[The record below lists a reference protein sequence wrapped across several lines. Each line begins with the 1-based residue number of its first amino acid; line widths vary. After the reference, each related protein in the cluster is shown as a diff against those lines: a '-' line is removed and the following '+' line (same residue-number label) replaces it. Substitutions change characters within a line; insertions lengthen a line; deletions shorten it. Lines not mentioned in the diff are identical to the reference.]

1 VRHIIL
7 TGHSRI
13 SEGIATAI
21 EFVLGNK
28 IPYFNA
34 YMEGEEL
41 YSKKLREKISE
52 YPPQDDIIIL
62 TDILGGSVN
71 NDMMKFLDR
80 PNLHLVCGM
89 NLPLAVHLILSE
101 EENTEQLIR
110 QGIQAAKDGIQY
122 CNDIQVSANMDDL
135 GDF

>member
-1 VRHIIL
+1 MRHIIL

-52 YPPQDDIIIL
+52 YPPQDDII
-62 TDILGGSVN
+62 
-71 NDMMKFLDR
+71 R
-80 PNLHLVCGM
+80 
-89 NLPLAVHLILSE
+89 SE
-101 EENTEQLIR
+101 ERRVGKECLR
-110 QGIQAAKDGIQY
+110 LCRSRWSPY
-122 CNDIQVSANMDDL
+122 H
-135 GDF
+135 

>member
-1 VRHIIL
+1 
-7 TGHSRI
+7 
-13 SEGIATAI
+13 
-21 EFVLGNK
+21 
-28 IPYFNA
+28 
-34 YMEGEEL
+34 MEGEEL

>member
-1 VRHIIL
+1 MRHIIL

-21 EFVLGNK
+21 EFVLGNN

-41 YSKKLREKISE
+41 YSNKLREKISE
-52 YPPQDDIIIL
+52 YPPEDDIIIL

-71 NDMMKFLDR
+71 NDMMKFLDW
-80 PNLHLVCGM
+80 PNIHLVCGM
-89 NLPLAVHLILSE
+89 NLPLAVQLILSE
-101 EENTEQLIR
+101 EEDTERLIR

-122 CNDIQVSANMDDL
+122 CNDIQVSADMDDL
-135 GDF
+135 GNF

>member
-1 VRHIIL
+1 MRHIIL

-21 EFVLGNK
+21 EFVLGNN
-28 IPYFNA
+28 IPFFNA

-52 YPPQDDIIIL
+52 YPPEDDIIIL

-80 PNLHLVCGM
+80 PNIHLVCGM
-89 NLPLAVHLILSE
+89 NLPLAVQLILSE
-101 EENTEQLIR
+101 EEDTEGLIR

-122 CNDIQVSANMDDL
+122 CNDIKVSADMDDL
-135 GDF
+135 SDF

>member
-1 VRHIIL
+1 MRHIIL

-13 SEGIATAI
+13 SEGIASAI

-41 YSKKLREKISE
+41 YLKKLQAKLAE
-52 YPPQDDIIIL
+52 YPLKDDIIIL
-62 TDILGGSVN
+62 TDIMGGSVN

-80 PNLHLVCGM
+80 PNIHLVCGM
-89 NLPLAVHLILSE
+89 NLPLAVQLILSE
-101 EENTEQLIR
+101 EKNTELLIR

-122 CNDIQVSANMDDL
+122 CNDIQVSASMDDL

>member
-1 VRHIIL
+1 MRHIIL

-21 EFVLGNK
+21 EFVLGNN

-41 YSKKLREKISE
+41 YSNKLREKISE
-52 YPPQDDIIIL
+52 YPPEDDIIIL

-71 NDMMKFLDR
+71 NDMMKFLDQR
-80 PNLHLVCGM
+80 NIHLVCGM
-89 NLPLAVHLILSE
+89 NLPLVVQLILSE
-101 EENTEQLIR
+101 EEDTEGLIR

-122 CNDIQVSANMDDL
+122 CNDIKVSADMDDL
-135 GDF
+135 SDF